1 MLDSRSRFPRSVLL
15 FLLLLPLALAFSGH
29 ALAATF
35 HVRVDGGDATQC
47 TGRADARYSGS
58 GTGQACAWKHPYYAL
73 PTSGSRRIAGG
84 DTLIIGPGDYMIGW
98 GAPGSSGGRCSTG
111 ARYNCYLAA
120 VPSGLSATARTRILG
135 KNDVRGQCIKP
146 KFWGTERVG
155 KIINLEGSSYVEV
168 GCLEITDRS
177 DCVEAHSNAA
187 ARCKSSAVPYGQW
200 GSVGV
205 SANNSRNVL
214 LHDLNIHGLAHTG
227 IRAGGLVDW
236 ELVRVNINGNG
247 WVGWDGDIGAGSSN
261 SGRIVMRRME
271 IAWNG
276 CGQRWQTGTYWACWA
291 QQSGGYGDGLGTATT
306 AGQWFI
312 EDSHIHHN
320 TSDGIDL
327 LYLDGAPTS
336 SVMLR
341 RVHAYANAGNQ
352 LKTRGNATIENSVVV
367 GQCSWFNGRD
377 FMVSGDH
384 CRALGNALSIT
395 LGASHVANIRHN
407 TITGEGD
414 CLIVTSG
421 GNATSRANIQNNALI
436 GQNEYGGG
444 GSLTCGHY
452 ADGSAAVFAFQ
463 GNLFWNV
470 KSNQCPGG
478 SICGQSPRL
487 TNITMTGFD
496 PDPLATS
503 PLIDRAPSVGVTNDF
518 YRWPRPAGPAPD
530 IGAVEVHSSRR

>member
-1 MLDSRSRFPRSVLL
+1 MPDLRAYFPRSARLL
-15 FLLLLPLALAFSGH
+15 FLLLPLALALSGH
-29 ALAATF
+29 AAAATF
-35 HVRVDGGDATQC
+35 HVRVDGGDAAQC
-47 TGRADARYSGS
+47 TGRVDAPYSGS
-58 GTGQACAWKHPYYAL
+58 GSAQACAWKHPYYAL
-73 PTSGSRRIAGG
+73 PTSGSPRIAGG

-111 ARYNCYLAA
+111 ARYNCYLAP

-135 KNDVRGQCIKP
+135 KTDSRGACIKP
-146 KFWGTERVG
+146 KLWGTERVG
-155 KIINLEGSSYVEV
+155 KVINLEGSSYVEV

-177 DCVEAHSNAA
+177 DCVEAHSNAT
-187 ARCKSSAVPYGQW
+187 ARCKSSAAPYGQW

-395 LGASHVANIRHN
+395 LGANHVANIRHN

-478 SICGQSPRL
+478 SVCGQAPRL
-487 TNITMTGFD
+487 TNITMANFD
-496 PDPLATS
+496 PDPLANS
-503 PLIDRAPSVGVTNDF
+503 PVIDRAPSVGVTNDF
-518 YRWPRPAGPAPD
+518 YRWPRPYGPAPD
-530 IGAVEVHSSRR
+530 IGAVEVSNRR